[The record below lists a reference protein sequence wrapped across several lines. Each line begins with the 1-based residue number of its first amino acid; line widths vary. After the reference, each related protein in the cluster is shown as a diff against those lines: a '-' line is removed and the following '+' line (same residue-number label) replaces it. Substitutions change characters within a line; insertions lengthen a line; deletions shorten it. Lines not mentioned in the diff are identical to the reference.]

1 MPRPARS
8 SKPTVIDDRYP
19 ARKPGHEPGSFTLS
33 FSAIACT
40 RNIFTVSCMKNVKS
54 DFDSFIKS
62 PLHRWK
68 VLHPVLLG
76 KCPANRYLLSH
87 SSTLGIRRD
96 WKPSKISVGSFN
108 RETFCHLDSKYAVMH
123 RSYFYHLSMKILATL
138 RIEKTSSGI
147 EETRNTKVTCGKSEI
162 NYKLLG

>member
-1 MPRPARS
+1 MHAALLSEIERIKDDFEDHAKIMPGPTRS

-68 VLHPVLLG
+68 VLYPVLLG

-87 SSTLGIRRD
+87 SSTPGIR

-108 RETFCHLDSKYAVMH
+108 RETFCHLDSKYRDA
-123 RSYFYHLSMKILATL
+123 S
-138 RIEKTSSGI
+138 
-147 EETRNTKVTCGKSEI
+147 
-162 NYKLLG
+162 KLLLSFIDENSRNVANRKNF